1 MMIYGTGIDIVQH
14 SSVEK
19 MLEKGNFKPFI
30 RKWFSEYELHLIETS
45 SSQIKQF
52 SVLFSIKE
60 AFIKASNGIAKL
72 KDTRKIS
79 ILKHQDSYEIV
90 GFYSEFLNDKR
101 YCIEI
106 SQNNL
111 YTFSSICIFY
121 REGSS
126 YD

>member
-1 MMIYGTGIDIVQH
+1 MIYGTGIDIVQH

-19 MLEKGNFKPFI
+19 MLKKGTFQPFI
-30 RKWFSEYELHLIETS
+30 RKWFSEYELHLIKMA

-72 KDTRKIS
+72 KDTRKIT
-79 ILKHQDSYEIV
+79 ILKYHDSYEIV
-90 GFYSEFLNDKR
+90 GFYKEFLNDKT
-101 YCIEI
+101 YSIDI
-106 SQNNL
+106 SQNDL
-111 YTFSSICIFY
+111 YTISSICIFY